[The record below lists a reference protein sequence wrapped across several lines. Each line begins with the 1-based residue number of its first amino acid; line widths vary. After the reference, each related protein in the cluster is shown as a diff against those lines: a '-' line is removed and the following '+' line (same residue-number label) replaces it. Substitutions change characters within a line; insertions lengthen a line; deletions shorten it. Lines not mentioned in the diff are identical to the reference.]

1 MLVTKANEEMKLT
14 NILSVLRS
22 PDCTTKARLETYT
35 TFSDKLKMETNDLA
49 FVQDV
54 AKSSK
59 QVISLIQSDIMGSS
73 SELTESALQVLGLCL
88 QNQTIIS
95 SMGLKDSNEVI
106 RNLCHC
112 ALETEDKVVCT
123 RALWCLANQVL
134 QPDIVCNQIN
144 PILDALEHSF
154 SKPLSQSVLV
164 EHEAVNLVVRLL
176 QQVPKKMNEKA
187 INWSHHVY
195 SLLGHGAIRIRE
207 KALQA
212 LSIALP
218 ALLVNPNGLVAS
230 MVADVKTKMASE
242 LKKLFQSRN
251 EVYVLRVWSL
261 LVQLLGTE
269 LHCVFINQLLPIVEL
284 GFKSPNPNIKYEAF
298 SAWKYL
304 IENFASNPAIIGDQK
319 RIKLLMQVFK
329 INNAKTENVALKKLE
344 VWWYFVR
351 KLDTKL
357 LGNFDMVCTP
367 LLRFCVGGKWTQG
380 ARNTPTLSSV
390 SSSISLPS
398 QGTLWPSF
406 PSLQLKGLEAIA
418 HLLQLPPAHVD
429 YPTIKF
435 DLEPLNSNIIMG
447 PALFLKQCSV
457 IAYSLVEL
465 VCSADAPDDLVVYI
479 WSLFVE
485 HLKLG
490 LEAGLKTDTRDAL
503 SSFLCD
509 FSTLILSRPA
519 PYSVKYKLFLAVT
532 KLPKKILCSTAY
544 NISSGE
550 KIHGTPALFLTELL
564 LTPSML
570 KEGVSQEKYTENYLT
585 LFVSMIE
592 LGMANPSGVLEYC
605 QAVIQILDLHATYVE
620 QKEQLWR
627 LWSCLVNPLLDYISK
642 NNEINQGDALEHN
655 FTCLYRSL
663 FFPVKWLF
671 GNQLFATVN
680 KTLMKTWS
688 NIYRTFANLAALV
701 VNAAP
706 NVTCEHLSHLIV
718 TDLHL
723 PTGSQKLKTD
733 TLFLEQLTMIC
744 GTLLSFVDF
753 SPHSRN
759 TSFAL
764 GSPGKWGGK
773 RKQNPLK
780 NLNSVIDLVVLVTN
794 SVFEQINREEYE
806 SSVDKQTVNFASLQ
820 SAARHLIGIMT
831 TLFSEI
837 TSPNSVPL
845 LLEKT
850 SKAVSSLFVLAKA
863 TYKVFPSSS
872 LPKHDKLWQ
881 DVINSIQNTY
891 KGMYDTDFLNVLA
904 PLLEVN
910 FLHPRRFIKNQTVQL
925 WKATFSQTPS
935 LAYTDSLRRAL
946 AKVKEK
952 MVIRLPG
959 WISTEIH
966 VIEETPTSQYSQA
979 SSQVSDEV
987 VPAPVSPNKMHGSLL
1002 KNIPSP
1008 KKPSILCKH
1017 KPVASVIKRLSIGD
1031 MKDQD
1036 FVVIEPPQNKRRILT
1051 QHQKEVLKERKYCL
1065 PAMYN
1070 SLDQSQ
1076 DSMYSNHMITSPVM
1090 SFSSDETSSQ
1100 YNLIATNKSNQENYG
1115 KSTKRVT
1122 FAKDTKLPE
1131 LSPAVSCEKVP
1142 ECAEKP
1148 QNIGVKLEPYTKIQP
1163 SSSPAKT
1170 KLTKNKEPVSIK
1182 PGKTSKN
1189 VSEDQPTSLQ
1199 NWLCTSQSLKVPS
1212 VPLLMEPHVTSI
1224 VAQDSLTNDSL
1235 LAEQGQPS
1243 DRPVQSNLFVEETQS
1258 PIKMCSD
1265 HQSTGESVLETP
1277 VKTLTREV
1285 NTSVNIRRLSFDLAE
1300 NADSNSAIS
1309 SSGGF
1314 ELKEASEV
1322 ELATKEEQL
1331 EVIPK
1336 QNNSKDISNKKT
1348 SGKAVCQSELFLPSE
1363 SESIPDSENV
1373 IPNQNTAAI
1382 SQKRKLDSNERIS
1395 EIKKPNLEKNISVN
1409 VQNDNN
1415 QVVCDKDKI
1424 TDRPCGTIS
1433 PSKQLHKAD
1442 VLPVSKPITG
1452 SRKRKPLKVT
1462 KIVQNTDRRISPV
1475 RTRSCVKILRAR
1487 KKATQNSENPA
1498 NKSTSRRKI
1507 GKETKARKVLNV
1519 SEKAKSPAHK
1529 QNSNVKKLTYVEKNA
1544 KDSMKISETQDKTY
1558 CETITAV
1565 DNGDSINSC
1574 PFGETERFSCD
1585 QEMPTVVEQGKNA
1598 VSGVI
1603 EEEAES
1609 VKSDVVEPEH
1619 KRDSFDSD
1627 LGDEVEL
1634 NLEER
1639 KELDLVQEEKRKIKQ
1654 DKQDVEPDLTEE
1666 EELKLDNVVEGA
1678 QSVTVK
1684 SNASE
1689 IMMAD
1694 EGSSLTA
1701 ISEKFEGD
1709 DDDNCG
1715 GLKQDSQNETQS
1727 DASPSMTVCETESS
1741 VLQPAAIVDSE
1752 VNENFVDQESEN
1764 KPVLSK
1770 VVDTPKKSL
1779 RLRSGNRGFPSK
1791 FSDSFVYGIKVSNC
1805 SMSGAKK
1812 SATPKSVMK
1821 TSPNHGNTNVDGD
1834 DYTSATTDIFSSEKQ
1849 FLSSSLC
1856 DTPESCPSAT
1866 CSPSSVYSPTTGI
1879 LKKRLQNNGET
1890 PSPPNKQ
1897 RRVSFADPIFEE
1909 KTLPSPMSQKRR
1921 LTPCSS
1927 RSSRRSLLSNYKKR
1941 DSISNSISGSNN
1953 SPGSSQSSYSS
1964 TQESQLSSTG
1974 PVFAEL
1980 VSCQEPISLILPQL
1994 TSSMWF
2000 RGLSQLL
2007 KARKLHTV
2015 GDLASLS
2022 EYDIH
2027 NLPVRSPKVPHVK
2040 KILANFK
2047 KQLDTKKDKASC
2059 SLLNTSAGEIMA
2071 AAMAAASTAVVSDL
2085 KNDPS
2090 KGNCNSVDGKN
2101 VPSNE
2106 MKSLELENPVG
2117 QVLSSEAEE
2126 KTIATPAAQ
2135 TVVDRESSLLETT
2148 STEPQEKTKAPSAEA
2163 QDKTTEPSAE
2173 AQDKTTEPS
2182 AELQDKTKAQSA
2194 EPQEKIKAQSAEA
2207 QDKTTEPSAEAQD
2220 KTTEPSAE
2228 AQDKTTEPSA
2238 ELQDK
2243 MKAQSAEAQDKTTEP
2258 SAEAQDKT
2266 TEPSAEA
2273 QDKTTEP
2280 SAELQDKMKA
2290 QSAEP
2295 QDKIKAQSAEA
2306 QDKTKAQSAEAQ
2318 DKTKAQSAEAQD
2330 KTKAQSA
2337 EAQDKTKAQS
2347 AEAQDKT
2354 TEPSAEL
2361 QDKTKAQSAEPQE
2374 KCTEVKTSAPSSDA
2388 GEKTGGPSF
2397 VAAQINEEKE
2407 SFLQEMPELDSP
2419 HSSIKLD
2426 IEEASVLQNEKEEKE
2441 VSATITTTTT
2451 TTVHQRAPTPDS
2463 ESQLTLPPS
2472 CEVAQGRPC
2481 DQQDVSPALTSTS
2494 VPVIVNPEAS
2504 STPVKSP
2511 KVCTDENVEN
2521 ASLSASVE
2529 VSCSP
2534 IKPVSLETNHS
2545 EDEQDED
2552 LFEEE
2557 DEKDVSTVE
2566 EDVNSVLEHSS
2577 ALLQE
2582 VHKLSLSV
2590 QELEK
2595 TSNSLKFLRDDFTA
2609 DEHCQGTEGFDV
2621 SHLLPLQSDKNNRL
2635 QQSKLLRDI
2644 SVQKDVELLPTLKL
2658 LLERFTSREIRQ
2670 LNYSEILQ
2678 AHSLLQH
2685 LLKSTMEAAIPDT
2698 CNQQKD

>member
-14 NILSVLRS
+14 DILSVLRS

-35 TFSDKLKMETNDLA
+35 TFSDKLKMETNDMA

-54 AKSSK
+54 AKSSR
-59 QVISLIQSDIMGSS
+59 QVISLIQSDILGSS
-73 SELTESALQVLGLCL
+73 SELTENALQVLGLCL
-88 QNQTIIS
+88 QNQTIIN

-106 RNLCHC
+106 RNLCQC
-112 ALETEDKVVCT
+112 ALETEDKGVCT

-134 QPDIVCNQIN
+134 QPDVICNQIN

-218 ALLVNPNGLVAS
+218 AFLVNPNGLVAS
-230 MVADVKTKMASE
+230 MVADVKT
-242 LKKLFQSRN
+242 
-251 EVYVLRVWSL
+251 VIYVLRVWSL
-261 LVQLLGTE
+261 LVQLLGKE

-390 SSSISLPS
+390 GNNISLPS

-418 HLLQLPPAHVD
+418 HLLQLPSARID
-429 YPTIKF
+429 YSPIKF
-435 DLEPLNSNIIMG
+435 DLEPLNPNIVMG

-570 KEGVSQEKYTENYLT
+570 QEGVSQENYLT

-605 QAVIQILDLHATYVE
+605 QAVIQILDLHAIYVE

-627 LWSCLVNPLLDYISK
+627 LWSCLVNPLLDFISK

-671 GNQLFATVN
+671 GNQLLATVN
-680 KTLMKTWS
+680 KTLMRTWS

-706 NVTCEHLSHLIV
+706 NITCEHLSHLIV
-718 TDLHL
+718 TDLL
-723 PTGSQKLKTD
+723 SPAASQKLKTD
-733 TLFLEQLTMIC
+733 ALFLEQLTLIC
-744 GTLLSFVDF
+744 EILLSYVDF

-794 SVFEQINREEYE
+794 SVFEQVNREECE
-806 SSVDKQTVNFASLQ
+806 NSIDRQTVNFASLQ
-820 SAARHLIGIMT
+820 SAARHLTGTMI
-831 TLFSEI
+831 TLFTEI

-845 LLEKT
+845 LFEKT

-863 TYKVFPSSS
+863 SYKVFPSSS

-881 DVINSIQNTY
+881 DIINSIQNTY

-904 PLLEVN
+904 PLLEAN
-910 FLHPRRFIKNQTVQL
+910 FLHPRRFIKNQTAQL

-935 LAYTDSLRRAL
+935 LAYTDSLRRTL
-946 AKVKEK
+946 VKVKEK

-1017 KPVASVIKRLSIGD
+1017 KPAVSVMKRLSIGD

-1036 FVVIEPPQNKRRILT
+1036 FVVIDPPQNKRRILT

-1076 DSMYSNHMITSPVM
+1076 DSMYSNHMVTSPVL

-1131 LSPAVSCEKVP
+1131 LSPAIGCEKVT
-1142 ECAEKP
+1142 EYTEKP

-1163 SSSPAKT
+1163 ASSPAKT

-1189 VSEDQPTSLQ
+1189 TSEDQPTSLQ

-1235 LAEQGQPS
+1235 SAEQSHPS

-1265 HQSTGESVLETP
+1265 RQSTGESVLETP

-1322 ELATKEEQL
+1322 ELAMKEEQL

-1348 SGKAVCQSELFLPSE
+1348 SGKDICQSKLFLPSE
-1363 SESIPDSENV
+1363 NESIPDSESV
-1373 IPNQNTAAI
+1373 IPNQNMAAI
-1382 SQKRKLDSNERIS
+1382 SQKRKLDSDERIS
-1395 EIKKPNLEKNISVN
+1395 EIKKPNLEENNSVN
-1409 VQNDNN
+1409 IQNDN
-1415 QVVCDKDKI
+1415 QHVACDKDKI
-1424 TDRPCGTIS
+1424 TDHHGGTIS
-1433 PSKQLHKAD
+1433 PFKQLHKSD
-1442 VLPVSKPITG
+1442 VLPVSKPIIG

-1475 RTRSCVKILRAR
+1475 RTRSCVKTLRAR

-1498 NKSTSRRKI
+1498 NKSTSRKKI
-1507 GKETKARKVLNV
+1507 GKEIKARKALNV
-1519 SEKAKSPAHK
+1519 SEKNKNPTHRR
-1529 QNSNVKKLTYVEKNA
+1529 NNNVKKLTSVEKNA
-1544 KDSMKISETQDKTY
+1544 KDSMKISKTQDKTY

-1565 DNGDSINSC
+1565 VNGDSINSC
-1574 PFGETERFSCD
+1574 PFGETERFSCE
-1585 QEMPTVVEQGKNA
+1585 QEMTNVVEQEKNV
-1598 VSGVI
+1598 VSDVV
-1603 EEEAES
+1603 EEEVES
-1609 VKSDVVEPEH
+1609 VKSDVVEPESEH

-1627 LGDEVEL
+1627 LSDEVEL
-1634 NLEER
+1634 NLAGLKEER
-1639 KELDLVQEEKRKIKQ
+1639 EELDLVQEEKRKIKQ
-1654 DKQDVEPDLTEE
+1654 ENQEVEPDLTEE
-1666 EELKLDNVVEGA
+1666 EEIKIDNVVEDA

-1689 IMMAD
+1689 ITMA
-1694 EGSSLTA
+1694 EGSSLA
-1701 ISEKFEGD
+1701 VMSEKFEGD
-1709 DDDNCG
+1709 DDSCG
-1715 GLKQDSQNETQS
+1715 DLKLDSENETQS

-1770 VVDTPKKSL
+1770 VDTPKKSL

-1805 SMSGAKK
+1805 SMSAAKK

-1821 TSPNHGNTNVDGD
+1821 TSPIHGNTTVEGD
-1834 DYTSATTDIFSSEKQ
+1834 DYTTATTDIFSSEKQ

-1941 DSISNSISGSNN
+1941 DSISNSISGSSN

-2047 KQLDTKKDKASC
+2047 KQLDAKKDKTSC

-2071 AAMAAASTAVVSDL
+2071 AAMAAASTNVVSDL
-2085 KNDPS
+2085 KNDPPT
-2090 KGNCNSVDGKN
+2090 GNCNSVDGKN

-2106 MKSLELENPVG
+2106 MKSLELENPVV
-2117 QVLSSEAEE
+2117 QALSSDAEE

-2135 TVVDRESSLLETT
+2135 TIVDRESSLHETT
-2148 STEPQEKTKAPSAEA
+2148 STEAEKKATAPSAEA
-2163 QDKTTEPSAE
+2163 QEKTTELSAGAQEKTTEPSAGTQE
-2173 AQDKTTEPS
+2173 KTTEPS
-2182 AELQDKTKAQSA
+2182 AGAQ
-2194 EPQEKIKAQSAEA
+2194 E
-2207 QDKTTEPSAEAQD
+2207 KTTEPSAGAQD
-2220 KTTEPSAE
+2220 KTTAPSTGAQEKTTEPSAG
-2228 AQDKTTEPSA
+2228 AQEKTTDYCQA
-2238 ELQDK
+2238 NMAVQK
-2243 MKAQSAEAQDKTTEP
+2243 
-2258 SAEAQDKT
+2258 
-2266 TEPSAEA
+2266 
-2273 QDKTTEP
+2273 
-2280 SAELQDKMKA
+2280 
-2290 QSAEP
+2290 
-2295 QDKIKAQSAEA
+2295 
-2306 QDKTKAQSAEAQ
+2306 
-2318 DKTKAQSAEAQD
+2318 
-2330 KTKAQSA
+2330 
-2337 EAQDKTKAQS
+2337 
-2347 AEAQDKT
+2347 
-2354 TEPSAEL
+2354 
-2361 QDKTKAQSAEPQE
+2361 
-2374 KCTEVKTSAPSSDA
+2374 
-2388 GEKTGGPSF
+2388 
-2397 VAAQINEEKE
+2397 
-2407 SFLQEMPELDSP
+2407 MPELDSP

-2426 IEEASVLQNEKEEKE
+2426 IEEASVLQNEKE
-2441 VSATITTTTT
+2441 VSAT

-2463 ESQLTLPPS
+2463 ESQVTLPPS
-2472 CEVAQGRPC
+2472 CEVTQGKPC
-2481 DQQDVSPALTSTS
+2481 GQQDVSPALTSTS

-2511 KVCTDENVEN
+2511 KVCTDENAEN
-2521 ASLSASVE
+2521 ASLGASVE
-2529 VSCSP
+2529 ASCSP
-2534 IKPVSLETNHS
+2534 IKPVYLETNHS

-2552 LFEEE
+2552 MFEDE

-2566 EDVNSVLEHSS
+2566 DDVNSILEHSG

-2590 QELEK
+2590 QQLEK